1 MQEVSSSF
9 ETRLHSKY
17 SHKIILNLVT
27 IHRGHTDIITCL
39 PFRYLESRRH
49 TQVQFTALVVPC
61 CCFSMAN
68 FISKAS
74 TLKHKTLPVMIFTM
88 QCGQVKTIQTNM
100 FASLGIIPCIMYI
113 VVLCFNV
120 EVNQKLPSCK
130 TDHKLCWW

>member
-74 TLKHKTLPVMIFTM
+74 TLKHKTACDDIHHAMWASKNNLDKHVCQFGDNTLHNVHCCTVF
-88 QCGQVKTIQTNM
+88 QCGGKPEIAILQN
-100 FASLGIIPCIMYI
+100 
-113 VVLCFNV
+113 
-120 EVNQKLPSCK
+120 
-130 TDHKLCWW
+130 